1 MAGYGGLRGLV
12 FYLAVHAKFQGLGYG
27 QKLMQQIENVLA
39 EIDCSKLYMAV
50 PIANETVLG
59 FYNNLT
65 YTTDDVV
72 SLGKG

>member
-1 MAGYGGLRGLV
+1 
-12 FYLAVHAKFQGLGYG
+12 
-27 QKLMQQIENVLA
+27 MQQIENVLA
-39 EIDCSKLYMAV
+39 EIDCCKLYMAA
-50 PIANETVLG
+50 PIANKAVLS